1 MGSRSRETRVPA
13 HYRSGMAG
21 SLSVGPV
28 PAGRDSQAYARLRR
42 RVLWSLPTGLYVVGS
57 RAADTRNLMTLSWAT
72 QLSLEPKL
80 VGVSV
85 DRQALT
91 HRLMGE
97 GGVFSLCLIDR
108 EDRAIVR
115 KFVKPLSETGPGEPG
130 GGGEPYG
137 GGERGRR
144 SLGGFAIHEESTG
157 APVLDRALA
166 WLDCEV
172 RQEVALGTH
181 TLFVGEVVDAGFA
194 KAEGTPVLRM
204 EDTRMSYGG

>member
-1 MGSRSRETRVPA
+1 MPA
-13 HYRSGMAG
+13 HYRSGVARD
-21 SLSVGPV
+21 LNLGPV
-28 PAGRDSQAYARLRR
+28 PAGRDTEAYARMRR
-42 RVLWSLPTGLYVVGS
+42 RVLWSMPSGLYVVGA

-72 QLSLEPKL
+72 QLALEPKL
-80 VGVSV
+80 VGISV
-85 DRQALT
+85 ERQALT
-91 HRLMGE
+91 HGLVSE

-115 KFVKPLSETGPGEPG
+115 RFVKPLSETGPGEPG
-130 GGGEPYG
+130 GGWPDGGGPVGGGPDG

-157 APVLDRALA
+157 ATVLDRALA

-172 RQEVALGTH
+172 RQEVALGSH